1 MYRTRFNTSFN
12 QPIYEQWL
20 SEAVATGRI
29 DAPGFFD
36 DPAVRQ
42 AWCGCL
48 WMGASMGHV
57 DPLKEVNAAAAR
69 ITNNLSTQEQE
80 ASEYNGNNWDEI
92 VKQRRKEVTETAD
105 ILKTLAELQGVDL
118 EDLKNKEEEDEE

>member
-1 MYRTRFNTSFN
+1 MAS
-12 QPIYEQWL
+12 
-20 SEAVATGRI
+20 GRI
-29 DAPGFFD
+29 EAPGFFD

-69 ITNNLSTQEQE
+69 IANNITTQEQE
-80 ASEYNGNNWDEI
+80 AMEYNGNNWDEI
-92 VKQRRKEVTETAD
+92 VKQRTKEVRETASLMQQ
-105 ILKTLAELQGVDL
+105 IQQMQEASGSSGESN
-118 EDLKNKEEEDEE
+118 EDEEEEDEE